1 MRHRTS
7 RRRAA
12 GALALGTLAAAAI
25 PLAAPGAELVPGT
38 NAGSPRWLL
47 GAYGGGLELGGDAYL
62 TVLWIAFAAYLG
74 VVACAGALGRRVVR
88 WAIVGAAVAFALAP
102 PLLSLDVF
110 SYISYARL
118 GALDGL
124 NPYDFAPAAIPH
136 DLAASR
142 VEDYRQATSVYGPL
156 FTLATYP
163 LGLIGVPG
171 ALWVLKA
178 VSALSVLGIAALVAR
193 LAVVRGIAPA
203 PAAALVALNPL
214 VLLHVIG
221 GPHND
226 GLMALAVL
234 AGVVLVLG
242 ASEAAG
248 GASMAAGVAVKA
260 PAALAA
266 PFALLGA
273 GTAARRTR
281 LLAGAAAAAALVAG
295 VGLAVFGSSALH
307 GFSAFTGS
315 QETVSY
321 HSVPATAARIT
332 GLDLSLTRG
341 LLAVAYG
348 VGALWLLLWTAR
360 GGDWLRATAW
370 AALGLL
376 CATAY
381 LTPWYLIW
389 ALPLVAVARDRAL
402 VALTLALCAYQLSVG
417 VSA

>member
-1 MRHRTS
+1 
-7 RRRAA
+7 
-12 GALALGTLAAAAI
+12 
-25 PLAAPGAELVPGT
+25 
-38 NAGSPRWLL
+38 
-47 GAYGGGLELGGDAYL
+47 
-62 TVLWIAFAAYLG
+62 
-74 VVACAGALGRRVVR
+74 VVAFAGALGRRVVR
-88 WAIVGAAVAFALAP
+88 WAIVGAAAAFALAP

-118 GALDGL
+118 GVLHDL
-124 NPYDFAPAAIPH
+124 NPYDFAPAAIPD

-163 LGLIGVPG
+163 LGLVGVPA
-171 ALWVLKA
+171 ALWVLKG

-193 LAVVRGIAPA
+193 LAAARGIAPA
-203 PAAALVALNPL
+203 PAATLVALNPL
-214 VLLHVIG
+214 VLVHVIG

-234 AGVVLVLG
+234 AGIVLVLG

-248 GASMAAGVAVKA
+248 GASIVAGVAVKA

-273 GTAARRTR
+273 GTAARRAHLVAGAAVAAA
-281 LLAGAAAAAALVAG
+281 LLAGVA
-295 VGLAVFGSSALH
+295 LAVFGGSALH

-332 GLDLSLTRG
+332 GLELSLMRG
-341 LLAVAYG
+341 LLAGAYG
-348 VGALWLLLWTAR
+348 VGAVWLLLWAAR
-360 GGDWLRATAW
+360 GGDWVRATAW
-370 AALGLL
+370 AAFGLL

-402 VALTLALCAYQLSVG
+402 VALTLALCAYQLSVA
-417 VSA
+417 VPA

>member
-1 MRHRTS
+1 M
-7 RRRAA
+7 
-12 GALALGTLAAAAI
+12 
-25 PLAAPGAELVPGT
+25 PGT
-38 NAGSPRWLL
+38 DAGSPRWLL
-47 GAYGGGLELGGDAYL
+47 GAYGDGLGIGGGAYL
-62 TVLWIAFAAYLG
+62 TALWIAFGAYLG

-88 WAIVGAAVAFALAP
+88 WAIVCGAVAFALAP

-118 GALDGL
+118 GALHGL
-124 NPYDFAPAAIPH
+124 NPYDYAPAAIPH

-163 LGLIGVPG
+163 LGLIGVPV
-171 ALWVLKA
+171 ALWALKA

-193 LAVVRGIAPA
+193 LAAARGIAPA

-214 VLLHVIG
+214 VLVHVIG

-234 AGVVLVLG
+234 AGVALVLG
-242 ASEAAG
+242 GSEAGG
-248 GASMAAGVAVKA
+248 GASLLAGVAVKGS
-260 PAALAA
+260 AALAA

-273 GTAARRTR
+273 GTARRRAR
-281 LLAGAAAAAALVAG
+281 LLAGAAMAAAVTAG
-295 VGLAVFGSSALH
+295 AGLAVFGSSFLH
-307 GFSAFTGS
+307 GFSAFTGN

-321 HSVPATAARIT
+321 HSIPATAARIA
-332 GLDLSLTRG
+332 GLDLSVARG
-341 LLAVAYG
+341 VLAAAYG
-348 VGALWLLLWTAR
+348 IGVGWLLVWTAR
-360 GGDWLRATAW
+360 GGDWVRATAW

-381 LTPWYLIW
+381 LTPWYLVW
-389 ALPLVAVARDRAL
+389 ALPLVAVARDRTL
-402 VALTLALCAYQLSVG
+402 VALTLALCAYQLSVA
-417 VSA
+417 VPA